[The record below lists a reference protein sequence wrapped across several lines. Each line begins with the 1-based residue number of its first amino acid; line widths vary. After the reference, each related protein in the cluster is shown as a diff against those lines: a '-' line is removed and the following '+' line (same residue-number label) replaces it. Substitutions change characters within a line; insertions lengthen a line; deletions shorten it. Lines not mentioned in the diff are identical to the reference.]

1 MSVQR
6 LLVVANRTCPCPAL
20 IEEIARRSG
29 PGAEDRVRIVAPA
42 LNSRLR
48 HFVSDVDDA
57 VRQARDRLGEAVAAL
72 AEAGIRAEGAIGD
85 ADPLTAIE
93 DELARFDAQELVI
106 STHPAGASNWLE
118 RGLVERARERFD
130 VPVVHVV
137 SEYGLVR

>member
-1 MSVQR
+1 MPSQR
-6 LLVVANRTCPCPAL
+6 LLVVANRTCPCQLL
-20 IEEIARRSG
+20 IDEIARRADPAPEG
-29 PGAEDRVRIVAPA
+29 TVRIVAPA

-57 VRQARDRLGEAVAAL
+57 VGQAGERLAEAVAAL
-72 AEAGIRAEGAIGD
+72 AEAGIRAEGVVGD

-93 DELARFDAQELVI
+93 DELVRFEAQELVI

-118 RGLVERARERFD
+118 RGLIERARERFE